1 MTDEV
6 VIRLY
11 RALVEELRRRGH
23 PEDQPLRVSE
33 LYGEVIPYGAV
44 RSELDVALNAD
55 YEDALLRLLAGE
67 RDLLRLEPEEAR
79 DELRREVESP
89 YPSVGLFRKFAAS
102 KVWVNMPDETRPLS
116 LPELED
122 VGADADER
130 VGEAAGGQTSEDREP
145 AAAGSGDDAG
155 PASPDRPGAAGETS
169 PLRLDPLARACPAC
183 EELIPAGRGVRYCP
197 HCGREQRL
205 RPCPR
210 CDAAL
215 EPGWRYCTGCGYEVG
230 AG

>member
-23 PEDQPLRVSE
+23 PEDRPLQVSE
-33 LYGEVIPYGAV
+33 LYRDVIPYRAV
-44 RSELDVALNAD
+44 RSALGVALNAD

-79 DELRREVESP
+79 DELRREVKAP
-89 YPSVGLFRKFAAS
+89 YPAVGLFRKFSAS

-116 LPELED
+116 LPETEE
-122 VGADADER
+122 GAPADAGTE
-130 VGEAAGGQTSEDREP
+130 EA
-145 AAAGSGDDAG
+145 DDAG
-155 PASPDRPGAAGETS
+155 PPEQGGSTTDDGTRPRGAREAGPESTE
-169 PLRLDPLARACPAC
+169 RLDGLARSCPGC
-183 EELIPAGRGVRYCP
+183 GRLLPAGRGVRYCP

-215 EPGWRYCTGCGYEVG
+215 ERGWRFCIGCGYEVG
-230 AG
+230 TG